1 MKNKSEKFFKGLK
14 KDFKELIS
22 IITMNSVNR
31 LFLYVDPSSDL
42 YGMYCSQAEQHNAQ
56 GATPNAGFDLFVPSE
71 TAFEPYKSQKVDF
84 GVTCAMYRANQSIS
98 FYMFTRSSMSKTN
111 FRLSNSV
118 GIIDSGYRGTIGA
131 YFDAYPWQN
140 DTYTMMKG
148 SRVVQL
154 CTPTLEPFMVTIV
167 DSIDS
172 LGQTERGSGGFG
184 STGV

>member
-1 MKNKSEKFFKGLK
+1 
-14 KDFKELIS
+14 
-22 IITMNSVNR
+22 MNSVNR

-42 YGMYCSQAEQHNAQ
+42 YGLYQSQAEQHNAQ
-56 GATPNAGFDLFVPSE
+56 GATPNAGFDLFVPTE
-71 TAFEPYKSQKVDF
+71 TTFEAYKSQKIDF
-84 GVTCAMYRANQSIS
+84 GVTCAMYRANQPMS

-140 DTYTMMKG
+140 DTYTMSKG

-154 CTPTLEPFMVTIV
+154 CSPTLEPFTVTIV

>member
-1 MKNKSEKFFKGLK
+1 
-14 KDFKELIS
+14 
-22 IITMNSVNR
+22 
-31 LFLYVDPSSDL
+31 
-42 YGMYCSQAEQHNAQ
+42 
-56 GATPNAGFDLFVPSE
+56 
-71 TAFEPYKSQKVDF
+71 
-84 GVTCAMYRANQSIS
+84 MYRANQPIS

-131 YFDAYPWQN
+131 FFDAYPWQN
-140 DTYTMMKG
+140 DTYMMTKG

-154 CTPTLEPFMVTIV
+154 CSPTLEPFMVSIV

-172 LGQTERGSGGFG
+172 LGQTDRGAGGFG